1 MEVINLQTHEVKAH
15 RHADEAERTAL
26 ELLERSQG

>member
-1 MEVINLQTHEVKAH
+1 MEVVNLQTHEAKA
-15 RHADEAERTAL
+15 RQHADEAERMAL